1 MLSRTEEANM
11 DSTFDIF
18 KRLGDGPL
26 WVAAVPDLKEA
37 NERMARLALTSPG
50 EYFLCSREVVL
61 SAEQSEE
68 WAEVT

>member
-1 MLSRTEEANM
+1 M

-26 WVAAVPDLKEA
+26 WIAAARGSKEA

-50 EYFLCSREVVL
+50 EYFLRSREIVI